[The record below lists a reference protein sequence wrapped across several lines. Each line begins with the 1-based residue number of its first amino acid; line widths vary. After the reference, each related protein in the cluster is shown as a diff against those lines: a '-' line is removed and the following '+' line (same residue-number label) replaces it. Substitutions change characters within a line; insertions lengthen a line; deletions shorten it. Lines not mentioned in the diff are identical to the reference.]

1 MWITSAISVLEVV
14 CGSGGYALH
23 LAETYHCNIVGLD
36 LNAEGIRNANAL
48 AEQKKLGGLCRFQE
62 CDASQPLPIADE
74 SFDAVF
80 SNDVCVMC
88 RGASGCCVKFSAY

>member
-1 MWITSAISVLEVV
+1 MLVIA
-14 CGSGGYALH
+14 
-23 LAETYHCNIVGLD
+23 GLD

-48 AEQKKLGGLCRFQE
+48 AEQKKLGGLCQFQE

-80 SNDVCVMC
+80 SNDVLCHVP
-88 RGASGCCVKFSAY
+88 GPSGCCVKFSAC

>member
-1 MWITSAISVLEVV
+1 MIRERALKIVLVI
-14 CGSGGYALH
+14 A
-23 LAETYHCNIVGLD
+23 GLD

-48 AEQKKLGGLCRFQE
+48 AEQKKLGGLCQFQE

-80 SNDVCVMC
+80 SNDVLCHVP
-88 RGASGCCVKFSAY
+88 GPSGCCVKFSAC